1 MNYSLLSKYFKD
13 KNDSEYSFKHDLFN
27 ALGGSVKVD
36 LIGDQFKRQLISE
49 NKYFDCKLKY
59 NAFSGS
65 TFLNVSFQNCHL
77 TGNGFIGAVFKNVT
91 FESTKRVTY
100 TSNNWSQS
108 YFYKCVFNNALIRS
122 CTISQTLFL
131 ESKILNTKFSAITFE
146 NTVFRNCLL
155 KNVDMHDINVD
166 FMEFNNCELNNVK
179 LAFFRLPYIFG
190 GLEALNKNVILIDQN
205 EEKVFLNEYIKA
217 LPELAIY
224 YEDLN
229 EYFAA
234 CNIYN
239 YIGDKDKALNN
250 LQRGILRSLEKSDY
264 RSIKYLC
271 KLGILCNLIKD
282 EYAKSI
288 LDSLENIIYESK
300 ASVTD
305 SNYAINEELLHYG
318 EIRSM
323 LVNRNLNKNTVEV
336 SIKTKIQSEQQE
348 DINLLLNTIDD
359 VLTSMNMGQDKNF
372 IEIRHNSPFEIFIT
386 YICQNLPTILEITS
400 SIIAIVASFLSIK
413 SIHKKHKNATAKE
426 KKNLIMNE
434 ISKYNGLKLENP
446 KKVLDLNIDLACEK
460 LKKTLAKAKKSEFN
474 QIIDQFTSSIHN
486 VTSTELPNDII
497 LIKFDNDN

>member
-1 MNYSLLSKYFKD
+1 MGYRLLSKYLKD
-13 KNDSEYSFKHDLFN
+13 QKDSVYSFNHDLFN
-27 ALGGSVKVD
+27 AVGGAVKLD
-36 LIGDQFKRQLISE
+36 LIGDQFKRQLISGNE
-49 NKYFDCKLKY
+49 YFDCKLKY

-77 TGNGFIGAVFKNVT
+77 TGNGFIGSVFKNVS
-91 FESTKRVTY
+91 FSSFKRVTY

-108 YFYKCVFNNALIRS
+108 YFYNCVFHNALIRS
-122 CTISQTLFL
+122 CTISQSLFL
-131 ESKILNTKFSAITFE
+131 ESEISNTKFSAITFE

-166 FMEFNNCELNNVK
+166 FMEFDHCELTNVK

-190 GLEALNKNVILIDQN
+190 GLDALNKNVILIDQN
-205 EEKVFLNEYIKA
+205 DRYVYLDEYIKV
-217 LPELAIY
+217 LPELANY

-239 YIGDKDKALNN
+239 YLGFKDKALKN
-250 LQRGILRSLEKSDY
+250 LQRGILKSLEKSDY

-271 KLGILCNLIKD
+271 KLGIICNLILD

-288 LDSLENIIYESK
+288 LDSLENVIYGSGK
-300 ASVTD
+300 NLND
-305 SNYAINEELLHYG
+305 SNFAINEELMHYG

-323 LVNRNLNKNTVEV
+323 LINRTLNKNKVEV
-336 SIKTKIQSEQQE
+336 SIKTKIQSDQQE

-372 IEIRHNSPFEIFIT
+372 IEIRHNSPFEILVT
-386 YICQNLPTILEITS
+386 YICQNLPTILGITS
-400 SIIAIVASFLSIK
+400 SIISIVASFLSIK
-413 SIHKKHKNATAKE
+413 SICKKHKDATPEE

-434 ISKYNGLKLENP
+434 ISKYNGIKLENP
-446 KKVLDLNIDLACEK
+446 RRIIDLNVDLACEK
-460 LKKTLAKAKKSEFN
+460 LKNTLANAKKSDFN
-474 QIIDQFTSSIHN
+474 KIIDQFTSSIHN

-497 LIKFDNDN
+497 LIKFDDEN